1 MKTSTPKSNGE
12 NIANEL
18 KALFKKQD
26 SSAKLIT
33 KLTQKYF
40 EEQKQI
46 NALLLKRI
54 NSKIVETVVEKS
66 TLTEKEVR
74 ERLDVSKSTLQRLRN
89 NKRLV
94 GVKPGKSYI
103 YTLNDV
109 HIYIERL
116 KAGDFD

>member
-1 MKTSTPKSNGE
+1 MKTNSSKSNGE

-26 SSAKLIT
+26 SSAKLII

-54 NSKIVETVVEKS
+54 NAKIVEKVVEKS
-66 TLTEKEVR
+66 TLTEKETCKELGGISISSLR
-74 ERLDVSKSTLQRLRN
+74 RLRSEGVLLAKKPKKKIIY
-89 NKRLV
+89 KRIDV
-94 GVKPGKSYI
+94 DAYI
-103 YTLNDV
+103 DSLPNV
-109 HIYIERL
+109 
-116 KAGDFD
+116 